1 MCEFCGAENE
11 VSVVSEEVPTSEEV
25 TFVMSP
31 PPVVAGARDSV
42 VEDSLVVFCVDIS
55 GSMCVTTEPQVAIP
69 TAKGKKPTNG

>member
-55 GSMCVTTEPQVAIP
+55 GSMCVTTEV
-69 TAKGKKPTNG
+69 GCEY